1 MYFIA
6 RNNKIYNYIAHT
18 SLQRCYLATLFF
30 VVIFLGTVFYCVYS
44 PLLSH
49 VALLQSEKTMLQ
61 KKVDELA
68 QFGKSNKEF
77 ISFIETGKKTI
88 ADHAVALGAREEH
101 CHKRMLFV
109 METIAQNGLVLSA
122 YGACKEK
129 DKDWYT
135 KDSAHFDVVGPMQKL
150 MTLLETVQ
158 KSRQMITISHVTL
171 TRVADNSFQMSFDIG
186 LVVVKK

>member
-18 SLQRCYLATLFF
+18 SLQCCYLATLFF
-30 VVIFLGTVFYCVYS
+30 VTVFVCVVFYCVYS

-49 VALLQSEKTMLQ
+49 ITLLQSEQVMLQ

-77 ISFIETGKKTI
+77 TSFIETGKKTI
-88 ADHAVALGAREEH
+88 ADHAVASDMREEH

-109 METIAQNGLVLSA
+109 MENITQAGLVLSA
-122 YGACKEK
+122 YGSCKEK
-129 DKDWYT
+129 DKYWYT
-135 KDSAHFDVVGPMQKL
+135 KDSAHFDVVGSLQKL
-150 MTLLETVQ
+150 MTFLETVQ
-158 KSRQMITISHVTL
+158 KSRQMISISHVTL
-171 TRVADNSFQMSFDIG
+171 TRVNDNSFQMSFDVG